1 MNTKQALLQFVQ
13 QIMHEGIDALID
25 RIANRVIEKLDEARM
40 SMPQTAA
47 ENAEVLPQPKEVV
60 KPQPNNVTE
69 PQPTE
74 SQPEKAYHEQPDTPS
89 LTEQA
94 MQMVDEMYD
103 TRYNVLD
110 RVAEIRRHNEA
121 SAQFVPVSKLV
132 RNTIVIDLHKRGCMV
147 WNNDVDRILESDY
160 MPQYHPFTSYLKS
173 LPAWDGR
180 DRVTPLAMRV
190 SHDALWCTVFHR
202 WLRGMVAG
210 WYGAGRGTAC
220 GLPFSTAANAT
231 GGNAMIPL
239 LVSEEQGLRKS
250 TFCRMLLPDDLR
262 RYYTDK
268 FELTGNDRLELA
280 LSRFALVNLDEFD
293 RYSQHHAAKLK
304 NLVQLGTMQSRRPYA
319 SGFSEMPRVASFIGT
334 SNRYDLLNDPTGSRR
349 FFCQEVHG
357 VIDCDTPL
365 DYAQLYAQLLHEV
378 LSGELT
384 YFTHTEEAAIQH
396 HNRLFYQSSPLREC
410 FVRRFEVADEGKLVD
425 GGEWQTAT
433 AIFRTLKRDLRGMV
447 RNATP
452 NTLGR
457 ELMQLGVPRKRCNR
471 GVMYWVKARES

>member
-25 RIANRVIEKLDEARM
+25 RIANRVIEKLDEARI

-47 ENAEVLPQPKEVV
+47 ENNEELPQPKEVV

-74 SQPEKAYHEQPDTPS
+74 PQPEKAYHEQPDTPS

-94 MQMVDEMYD
+94 MLLVDEMYD

-110 RVAEIRRHNEA
+110 RVAEIRRHNED

-147 WNNDVDRILESDY
+147 W
-160 MPQYHPFTSYLKS
+160 T
-173 LPAWDGR
+173 
-180 DRVTPLAMRV
+180 
-190 SHDALWCTVFHR
+190 TVFHR
-202 WLRGMVAG
+202 WLRAMVAG
-210 WYGAGRGTAC
+210 WHGAEGG
-220 GLPFSTAANAT
+220 AASQT

-250 TFCRMLLPDDLR
+250 TFCRMLLPPELR
-262 RYYTDK
+262 NYYSEK
-268 FELTGNDRLELA
+268 FELSGTERLELA

-319 SGFSEMPRVASFIGT
+319 SGFAEMPRVASFIGT

-378 LSGELT
+378 QLGELT

-457 ELMQLGVPRKRCNR
+457 ELMQFGVPRKRCNR

>member
-1 MNTKQALLQFVQ
+1 MLQFVQ

-25 RIANRVIEKLDEARM
+25 RIACRVIERLDERN
-40 SMPQTAA
+40 AA
-47 ENAEVLPQPKEVV
+47 KQQGVEATVQP
-60 KPQPNNVTE
+60 PATDSPIAADNVQALNT
-69 PQPTE
+69 
-74 SQPEKAYHEQPDTPS
+74 SDITPHATNEDGACETS
-89 LTEQA
+89 CTLTERA

-110 RVAEIRRHNEA
+110 RVAEIRHHNDVDA
-121 SAQFVPVSKLV
+121 PFVPVSKLM

-147 WNNDVDRILESDY
+147 WNNDVDRILESSY
-160 MPQYHPFTSYLKS
+160 MTPYHPFTSYLKS

-210 WYGAGRGTAC
+210 WYGAGGRTAC
-220 GLPFSTAANAT
+220 GSPFSTATNAT

-250 TFCRMLLPDDLR
+250 TFCHMLLPDDLR

-268 FELTGNDRLELA
+268 FELAGNDRLELA

-293 RYSQHHAAKLK
+293 RYSQRHAAKLK

-319 SGFSEMPRVASFIGT
+319 SGFSELPRVASFIGT
-334 SNRYDLLNDPTGSRR
+334 SNRYDLLTDPSGSRR
-349 FFCQEVHG
+349 FYCQEVRE

-378 LSGELT
+378 LSGEPV
-384 YFTHTEEAAIQH
+384 YFTHAEEAAIQQ
-396 HNRLFYQSSPLREC
+396 HNRLFYQSSPIREC
-410 FVRRFEVADEGKLVD
+410 FVRCYEVSEGYVA
-425 GGEWQTAT
+425 GGEWLTAT
-433 AIFRTLKRDLRGMV
+433 AIFQSLKRDMRGLV
-447 RNATP
+447 RNAAPT
-452 NTLGR
+452 TLGR
-457 ELMQLGVPRKRCNR
+457 ELIQLGVPRKRSSR
-471 GVMYWVKARES
+471 GTMYWVKRKE